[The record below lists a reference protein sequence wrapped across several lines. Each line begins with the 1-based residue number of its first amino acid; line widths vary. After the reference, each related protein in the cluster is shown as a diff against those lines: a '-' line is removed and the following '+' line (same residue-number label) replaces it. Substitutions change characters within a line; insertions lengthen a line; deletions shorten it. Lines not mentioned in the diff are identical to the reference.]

1 MALLPAGTDRLAD
14 ESVVEAVLGSRR
26 VGSSPVEYLIKWAGF
41 DRAEKYT
48 WELETHLDGGCAK
61 LVEFKAS
68 QIRGSS
74 RQDRPAEPEWSTA
87 PIAKKAKQVRHKPQQ
102 TEQLQPEPQQQPAT
116 PQPLDVQV
124 GDLVD
129 VDRCRARD
137 GGAAKVVSDL
147 GLSYKVKYLCGG
159 TETVARDAVR
169 LLASFKDVSSGRASA
184 PAAIPHRRAGAR
196 RATATPAEAGQKWP
210 EHSQN
215 RQQKPQKPQ
224 KQQKPQPQPQP
235 QRQQNEDG
243 GERSEKEKTS
253 EKEEQPKA
261 LGMSSQQ
268 PQPQPQPQ
276 LQPQPQ
282 PQLQQPSRSSS
293 MPKIERRKCGSDPQ
307 LVADV
312 REYMRVHKVSQ
323 CKVGLEARISQPVI
337 SNWLSM
343 KYEGYNHK
351 VDAALRQWLAMRK
364 AGIEVFHDL
373 DESASVLRQRSDGMT
388 VAEKL
393 EKNLEKGG
401 GKRKRKQQR
410 QSPQGLS
417 PNEVQDGEQVVEAQ
431 EMSPVA
437 SPMWSPQPAAG
448 ERSSDSSFGR
458 VPADTRAALLAKY
471 SAAACNRTG
480 AAAKK
485 RNATTAGE
493 STLCPWT
500 DQEDADL
507 KALVCKEGTGMWQ
520 QKSALHNANGYT
532 RTADALRQ
540 RYGKVMSAREAIK
553 KQNRRPQDVNVS
565 NTPPDAQSSQL
576 RAGATF
582 AQQAGLQMQPQPQ
595 PQPQQQS
602 MPQSQPATSTVVSAE
617 AERAGKAME
626 AAAAAALV
634 GTSFFDVALVP
645 AKQPPAV
652 AAVPAAAP
660 MAGEPAAAAAGVSL
674 YATSSIGEV

>member
-224 KQQKPQPQPQP
+224 KPQKSQKPQKP
-235 QRQQNEDG
+235 QRPTAQL
-243 GERSEKEKTS
+243 R
-253 EKEEQPKA
+253 EQAPI
-261 LGMSSQQ
+261 
-268 PQPQPQPQ
+268 
-276 LQPQPQ
+276 
-282 PQLQQPSRSSS
+282 RSS
-293 MPKIERRKCGSDPQ
+293 K
-307 LVADV
+307 
-312 REYMRVHKVSQ
+312 
-323 CKVGLEARISQPVI
+323 
-337 SNWLSM
+337 
-343 KYEGYNHK
+343 
-351 VDAALRQWLAMRK
+351 
-364 AGIEVFHDL
+364 
-373 DESASVLRQRSDGMT
+373 
-388 VAEKL
+388 
-393 EKNLEKGG
+393 
-401 GKRKRKQQR
+401 
-410 QSPQGLS
+410 
-417 PNEVQDGEQVVEAQ
+417 
-431 EMSPVA
+431 
-437 SPMWSPQPAAG
+437 
-448 ERSSDSSFGR
+448 
-458 VPADTRAALLAKY
+458 
-471 SAAACNRTG
+471 AAAPPTAKAQASSG
-480 AAAKK
+480 A
-485 RNATTAGE
+485 
-493 STLCPWT
+493 
-500 DQEDADL
+500 
-507 KALVCKEGTGMWQ
+507 
-520 QKSALHNANGYT
+520 
-532 RTADALRQ
+532 
-540 RYGKVMSAREAIK
+540 
-553 KQNRRPQDVNVS
+553 
-565 NTPPDAQSSQL
+565 
-576 RAGATF
+576 
-582 AQQAGLQMQPQPQ
+582 
-595 PQPQQQS
+595 
-602 MPQSQPATSTVVSAE
+602 PATSSGAPASGRRGRDRPCVHCTSQFGMADHVLAKCKVLRKL
-617 AERAGKAME
+617 ERDLK
-626 AAAAAALV
+626 LPP
-634 GTSFFDVALVP
+634 GTIRVES
-645 AKQPPAV
+645 
-652 AAVPAAAP
+652 
-660 MAGEPAAAAAGVSL
+660 M
-674 YATSSIGEV
+674 